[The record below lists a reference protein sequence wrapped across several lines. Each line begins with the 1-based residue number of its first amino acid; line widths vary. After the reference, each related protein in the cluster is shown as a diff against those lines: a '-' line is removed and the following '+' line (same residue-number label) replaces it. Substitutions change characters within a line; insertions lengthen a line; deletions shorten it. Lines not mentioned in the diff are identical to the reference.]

1 MLTQAATA
9 HYLLSLGVVNPSA
22 VVDGELAVLDASRRN
37 AVFLA
42 ATRSG
47 PTYVVKQARAETAA
61 TLAHE
66 GAVLRALATM
76 PELDGL
82 VPEVVHEDRE
92 AACLV
97 LRTPADARDWSE
109 HHSAGRFPR
118 SLARALGR
126 TLAALHELPRDGI
139 EDLPPRTDRLWA
151 LTLPEPSHELVL
163 DLSAAALDLL
173 ARIQAN
179 EFLRGRL
186 QDLQAVTCADAMVHG
201 DLRWENCMVVAA
213 PGARRRSRLLLV
225 DWELSGRGPAGFDI
239 GTALAEY
246 LTAWVGSIPM
256 PDPRDPSRFV
266 NDARYPLASMRPA
279 IHTLWTTYRSAR
291 NRPPAL
297 AHVVELAAVRLLQAA
312 LERARQSV
320 ELSAHTV
327 VLAQL
332 AAHLLRDPGGTAL
345 ALLGLGE

>member
-1 MLTQAATA
+1 M
-9 HYLLSLGVVNPSA
+9 
-22 VVDGELAVLDASRRN
+22 LDASRRN

-42 ATRSG
+42 VASSG
-47 PTYVVKQARAETAA
+47 PAYVVKQARPGTAA

-66 GAVLRALATM
+66 AAMLRALAAM

-82 VPEVVHEDRE
+82 VPQVVHEDRK

-109 HHSAGRFPR
+109 HHRSGRFPP

-126 TLAALHELPRDGI
+126 MLAALHELPVDGI
-139 EDLPPRTDRLWA
+139 KDLPPGTDRLWG
-151 LTLPEPSHELVL
+151 LTLPEPPRELLL

-173 ARIQAN
+173 ARLQAN
-179 EFLRGRL
+179 DFLCVRL
-186 QDLQAVTCADAMVHG
+186 EDLRSVAPADAVVHG

-225 DWELSGRGPAGFDI
+225 DWELSGRGPAGFDV

-246 LTAWVGSIPM
+246 LSAWVGSIPM
-256 PDPRDPSRFV
+256 PDSRDPSRFV
-266 NDARYPLASMRPA
+266 DHARYPLASMRPA
-279 IHTLWTTYRSAR
+279 IHALWTAYRSAR
-291 NRPPAL
+291 TRPPPL
-297 AHVVELAAVRLLQAA
+297 THVVELAAVRLLQTA
-312 LERARQSV
+312 LERARHSD
-320 ELSAHTV
+320 ELSAHAV

-332 AAHLLRDPGGTAL
+332 AVHLLGDPEGSAL
-345 ALLGLGE
+345 VLLGLRE